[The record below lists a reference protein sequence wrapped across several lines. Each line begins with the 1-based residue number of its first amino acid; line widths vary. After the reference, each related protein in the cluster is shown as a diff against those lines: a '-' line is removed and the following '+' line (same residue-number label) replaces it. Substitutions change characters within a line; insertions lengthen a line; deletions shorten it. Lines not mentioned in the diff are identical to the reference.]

1 MGNSAI
7 LAAGGTDVKI
17 IERTT
22 YLNRLRAV
30 DRTPD
35 IKVITGIRR
44 SGKSE
49 LVKAYIQELRERT
62 DNCNIISIDL
72 QKLENEHL
80 LDYHALYEHIQ
91 GKHDADKINYLFV
104 DEIQLCDH
112 FEKAINSL
120 HASKAFDIYVT
131 GSNAFLM
138 SSDLATLFTGRV
150 IEIEVFPFSFAEF
163 QQYYSD
169 SENVTQLFEEYVRL
183 GGMSGAYVYNHQR
196 DRNAYLKGVYETI
209 LMRDLVSRHNIRDTH
224 LLRRLGD
231 FLLSN
236 IANLTSAR
244 KVSDT
249 LTSAK
254 QATNHKTIG
263 DYIDHMTRA
272 FLFYKVNR
280 FDIQGKGY
288 LSTIEK
294 YYLADHGFRM
304 AILGTKNMDYGR
316 LYENIVALELLRRG
330 YEIYVGKLYQKEV
343 DFVAMKADEKLYI
356 QVSDDI
362 SNEGTLQREMASLL
376 SINDAYPKVILA
388 NTKHPLVLR
397 EGVKVYD
404 IARWLLSLD

>member
-1 MGNSAI
+1 M
-7 LAAGGTDVKI
+7 KM
-17 IERTT
+17 IERPT
-22 YLNRLRAV
+22 YLDRLRAV

-49 LVKAYIQELRERT
+49 LVKAYFQDLRERT

-72 QKLENEHL
+72 QKHENEHL
-80 LDYHALYEHIQ
+80 QDYHALYEHIQ
-91 GKHDADKINYLFV
+91 GKHDANKINYLFV

-138 SSDLATLFTGRV
+138 ISDLATLFTGRV

-169 SENVTQLFEEYVRL
+169 SENVTQLFEEYVQI
-183 GGMSGAYVYNHQR
+183 GGMSGAYVYNNQR
-196 DRNAYLKGVYETI
+196 DRHAYLKGVYETI

-236 IANLTSAR
+236 IANLTSSR

-254 QATNHKTIG
+254 QVTNHKTNG
-263 DYIDHMTRA
+263 DYIEHMTRA

-316 LYENIVALELLRRG
+316 LYENIIALELLRRG
-330 YEIYVGKLYQKEV
+330 YEIYVGKLYQQEV
-343 DFVAMKADEKLYI
+343 DFVAMKADEKIYI

-362 SNEGTLQREMASLL
+362 SNEGTLQRVKASLL
-376 SINDAYPKVILA
+376 STNDAYPKVIIA

>member
-1 MGNSAI
+1 M
-7 LAAGGTDVKI
+7 KI

-343 DFVAMKADEKLYI
+343 DFVAMKADEKFYI

-362 SNEGTLQREMASLL
+362 SNEGTLQREMAPLL

-397 EGVKVYD
+397 KGVKVYD

>member
-1 MGNSAI
+1 M
-7 LAAGGTDVKI
+7 KI